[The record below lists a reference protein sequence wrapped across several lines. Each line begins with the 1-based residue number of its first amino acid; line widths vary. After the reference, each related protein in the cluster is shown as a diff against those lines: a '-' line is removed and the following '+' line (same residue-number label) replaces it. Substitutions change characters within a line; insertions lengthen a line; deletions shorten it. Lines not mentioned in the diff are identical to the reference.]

1 MPKFYQEKLDF
12 TDVACVENRLKALLE
27 VQIDSAGALEKWL
40 IERSTLLEEIEEGL
54 TGHYIDFQCENRN
67 EVAKSTFE
75 FDQEQIQPLVK
86 KYDSEFDKKFY
97 SSPYRAELPPEKYAL
112 FNKKKENAI
121 SLFREENVPLEVEE
135 DRLATAYFEI
145 TGSLT
150 ADWDGEEKT
159 LSELRKYTQD
169 ADRAIREKATALQY
183 DALLSVKEDLQDIMN
198 QLMRLRQKK
207 AENATLEN
215 YRDYMFKAYERF
227 DYTAEDCKTLGEA
240 IRKYVVPLKEKIQ
253 KAHQKELGVERYR
266 PWDTAAVAPG
276 KTPLKPF
283 ENVSELIEKGS
294 NVLGQLDSRFSQLI
308 DTMNEKGML
317 DLETRKG
324 KSPGGFCSPLPVTEL
339 SFIFNNASNTQ
350 DAVVTLF
357 HEMGH
362 CIHNDF
368 KKQIALSEYKDTPM
382 ESSELASMSMELFT
396 MDKWDAFYT
405 NEEDLKRAKREQ
417 LEGIIQFLPN
427 GIIVDLF
434 QHWLYENP
442 THTAEER
449 NATYERLSKQFNATV
464 VDWNGYEEWRQNSW
478 LFILHIFEVPFY
490 YVEYVIAQLGALQM
504 YRQYKENPEKALAN
518 YKKALSLGS
527 SVSLPEVYEAAGI
540 RFDFSEAMI
549 KDLMTFLEGELEAL

>member
-1 MPKFYQEKLDF
+1 LPKFYHEMLDF
-12 TDVACVENRLKALLE
+12 KEVSGFENRLKELLDAPIQS
-27 VQIDSAGALEKWL
+27 VQALEEWL
-40 IERSTLLEEIEEGL
+40 IDRSNLLDEIEEGL
-54 TGHYIDFQCENRN
+54 TGHYIDFQCQNLN
-67 EVAKSTFE
+67 EEAKATFE
-75 FDQEQIQPLVK
+75 FDQEHIQPLVK
-86 KYDSEFDKKFY
+86 KYEAEFDKKFY
-97 SSPYRAELPPEKYAL
+97 SSPFREELNPEAYSL

-121 SLFREENVPLEVEE
+121 SLFREENVPLEIEE
-135 DRLATAYFEI
+135 DRLATKYFEV

-150 ADWDGEEKT
+150 VDWDGEEKT

-169 ADRAIREKATALQY
+169 ADRAIREKATTLQY
-183 DALLSVKEDLQDIMN
+183 EALLSVKADLQEIMD
-198 QLMRLRQKK
+198 QLMSLRQKK
-207 AENATLEN
+207 ADNANLGN

-253 KAHQKELGVERYR
+253 KAHQKELGVETYR
-266 PWDTAAVAPG
+266 PWDTSAVAPG
-276 KTPLKPF
+276 KKPLNPF
-283 ENVSELIEKGS
+283 EKVSELIEGGS
-294 NVLGQLDSRFSQLI
+294 KVLGQLDPRFSQLI
-308 DTMNEKGML
+308 DTMDEKGML

-324 KSPGGFCSPLPVTEL
+324 KSPGGFCSPLPVSKL

-368 KKQIALSEYKDTPM
+368 KKDIALSEYKETPM

-396 MDKWDAFYT
+396 MDKWDTFYAS
-405 NEEDLKRAKREQ
+405 EEELKRAKRDQ

-442 THTAEER
+442 THTVAER
-449 NATYERLSKQFNATV
+449 NAAYVTLSKQYNSNV
-464 VDWNGYEEWRQNSW
+464 VDWEGYEEWRENNW
-478 LFILHIFEVPFY
+478 LFILHIFEVPLY

-504 YRQYKENPEKALAN
+504 YRQYKENPEQALAN

-527 SVSLPEVYEAAGI
+527 SASLPEVYKAAGI
-540 RFDFSEAMI
+540 SFDFSETMI
-549 KDLMTFLEGELEAL
+549 KDLMAFLEEELEAL